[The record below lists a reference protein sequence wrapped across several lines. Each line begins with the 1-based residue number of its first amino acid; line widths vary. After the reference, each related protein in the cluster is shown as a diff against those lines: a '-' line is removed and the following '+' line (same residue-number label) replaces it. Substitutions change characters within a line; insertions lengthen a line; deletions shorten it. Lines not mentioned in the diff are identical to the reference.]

1 MHCYSRIV
9 LPRVILGLCTKNK
22 EPTFAEV
29 VEDIHAIHPE
39 LSAKIG
45 SSPTLGKYY
54 QYKRQCSLSALGI
67 DEAAW
72 SALLAKYPGKRFEIE
87 ALFVNPKFSIL

>member
-1 MHCYSRIV
+1 M
-9 LPRVILGLCTKNK
+9 
-22 EPTFAEV
+22 

-45 SSPTLGKYY
+45 SSPVLEKYFN
-54 QYKRQCSLSALGI
+54 YKRNGPLSALGI

-72 SALLAKYPGKRFEIE
+72 SGLIAKYPGKRFEIE

>member
-1 MHCYSRIV
+1 
-9 LPRVILGLCTKNK
+9 
-22 EPTFAEV
+22 V

-39 LSAKIG
+39 LSAKN
-45 SSPTLGKYY
+45 
-54 QYKRQCSLSALGI
+54 RQFTRHWRNTISTSATAHYRYLGI

-72 SALLAKYPGKRFEIE
+72 SALLARYPGKRFEIE

>member
-1 MHCYSRIV
+1 M
-9 LPRVILGLCTKNK
+9 
-22 EPTFAEV
+22 

-45 SSPTLGKYY
+45 SSLSLEKYY
-54 QYKRQCSLSALGI
+54 QYKREGSLSVLGI

-72 SALLAKYPGKRFEIE
+72 SALLAIYPGKRFEIE